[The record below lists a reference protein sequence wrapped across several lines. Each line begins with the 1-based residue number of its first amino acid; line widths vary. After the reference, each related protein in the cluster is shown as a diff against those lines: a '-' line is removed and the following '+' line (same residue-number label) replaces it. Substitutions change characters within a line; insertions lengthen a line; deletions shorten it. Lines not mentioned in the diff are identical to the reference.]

1 MGNPWVN
8 GEFIFDLS
16 SNNIFT
22 KDDENYINGLG
33 IQQLNTIGEIY
44 FLDIFLSKDNYVD
57 LHYHSNASELT
68 YCISG
73 SATISFINP
82 TPNEWQSFTLMP
94 GEAVSIPQGFWHCA
108 QALEENTHLLATHD
122 TNNLQTVFGSDL
134 LRLTPKE
141 VMASIYCLD
150 EMSLEEVLSPIK
162 ETIVIGPP
170 ADCERNVEGARI
182 RERNEEHHPGLGF
195 IHKMPHSD
203 EEKMKKEDNIKQ
215 EMHEQEPKAA
225 YESETI
231 GDQSIPIPLYNEA
244 VSPHPLHKK

>member
-16 SNNIFT
+16 ENNIFT

-33 IQQLNTIGEIY
+33 IQQLNTVGQIY
-44 FLDIFLSKDNYVD
+44 LLDIFLSKDNYVD

-82 TPNEWQSFTLMP
+82 TPNEWQSFTLKP

-122 TNNLQTVFGSDL
+122 TNNLQTIFGSDL

-150 EMSLEEVLSPIK
+150 EMSLEKVLSPIN

-170 ADCERNVEGARI
+170 ADCERHVAGDRV
-182 RERNEEHHPGLGF
+182 RERSEDEHSGLGF
-195 IHKMPHSD
+195 INEMPRSD
-203 EEKMKKEDNIKQ
+203 DEKMKKENNKQ
-215 EMHEQEPKAA
+215 QEVNKEEPKAE
-225 YESETI
+225 YESETT
-231 GDQSIPIPLYNEA
+231 GVQSIPIPLYNEA
-244 VSPHPLHKK
+244 VSPYPIHKK